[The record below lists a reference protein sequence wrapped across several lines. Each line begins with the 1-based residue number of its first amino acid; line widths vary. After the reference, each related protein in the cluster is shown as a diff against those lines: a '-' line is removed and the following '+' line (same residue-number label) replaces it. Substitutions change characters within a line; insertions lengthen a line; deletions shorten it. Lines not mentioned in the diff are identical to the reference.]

1 MRDKDEEGEVA
12 KKRRRTV
19 LPSSRQVHVLPNV
32 EQVNME
38 EIKMEVKDRDKE
50 VKDDY
55 TAEVEL
61 RKVKNEANMDIKE
74 GVKME
79 FKEGDTGEGNMEVK
93 DDPAAEVEFRQ
104 EVKDEVKMELGI
116 KQENVYG
123 AKKEEVAETLV
134 EIEGKGAVE
143 EYVGQFM
150 MESKVLKMEEKVLL
164 DASSSSNL
172 LLSSSFELP
181 AQLEVELGAEME
193 LGVELGAEV
202 ELGLD
207 GDQVDPDSLFRPY
220 LI

>member
-1 MRDKDEEGEVA
+1 
-12 KKRRRTV
+12 
-19 LPSSRQVHVLPNV
+19 
-32 EQVNME
+32 
-38 EIKMEVKDRDKE
+38 
-50 VKDDY
+50 
-55 TAEVEL
+55 
-61 RKVKNEANMDIKE
+61 
-74 GVKME
+74 ME
-79 FKEGDTGEGNMEVK
+79 FKEGGTGEENMEVK
-93 DDPAAEVEFRQ
+93 DEPAAEVEIRQ

-116 KQENVYG
+116 KQEDIYG

-150 MESKVLKMEEKVLL
+150 MESKVLKMEEKVFL

-207 GDQVDPDSLFRPY
+207 GDQVDPASLFRPY

>member
-1 MRDKDEEGEVA
+1 
-12 KKRRRTV
+12 
-19 LPSSRQVHVLPNV
+19 
-32 EQVNME
+32 ME

-79 FKEGDTGEGNMEVK
+79 FKEGDMGEENMEVK
-93 DDPAAEVEFRQ
+93 DEPAAEVEIRQ

-116 KQENVYG
+116 KQENIYG

-134 EIEGKGAVE
+134 EIEGKGVM
-143 EYVGQFM
+143 EYVEPFR
-150 MESKVLKMEEKVLL
+150 MESKVLNMEEKVLL

-172 LLSSSFELP
+172 PLSSSFELP

-207 GDQVDPDSLFRPY
+207 GDQVDPASLFRPY